1 MNQQQPTLD
10 LHPRENDTR
19 QRMTL
24 VNIMRAAF
32 AALFFSVLLLSIIG
46 PDRSPRPG
54 PAGTVSYTYLASD
67 WHLKLGVG
75 LALGALVVL
84 FDILLPKR
92 KRISTLSA
100 LFFGIILAMLATL
113 AIGRVIDLLADLYEL
128 HDAFVGTVKVIVGI
142 ALAYFGVVT
151 VLMTQDDF
159 RLVIPY
165 VEFAKQIRGPRPMV
179 LDSSALIDAR
189 IVDVAA
195 TGMVQT
201 PLVIPQFVVG
211 ELQRMAD
218 SHDKLKRARGR
229 RGLDI
234 IGKLQRSG
242 SLDVT
247 IDETPVPGKA
257 VDQML
262 VEFTKALPAI
272 LVTTDLGLSRVAQI
286 QGVKVLNLN
295 DVANAMKPSVI
306 PGEALTVRLLKPG
319 EQPGQAVGYLDDG
332 TMVVAEN
339 GEDAIGEEVQLHV
352 TSTLQTAGGRLL
364 FARIPDGG
372 HATPGEHPALPG
384 PNEDNA
390 ENRAESTT
398 GTEAAKD
405 SSAPPDAEAAIET
418 AEPDPEASDTPAS
431 AAETPE
437 PHRPAGPRPPVKPK
451 KPLRGR
457 NPRR

>member
-1 MNQQQPTLD
+1 MNQQQTQTID
-10 LHPRENDTR
+10 LHPKAHDSR

-54 PAGTVSYTYLASD
+54 PGGTVSYTYLASD

-75 LALGALVVL
+75 LALGALVVI

-113 AIGRVIDLLADLYEL
+113 AIGRVIDLLAELYEL

-189 IVDVAA
+189 IVDVAN

-242 SLDVT
+242 NLDVS

-262 VEFTKALPAI
+262 VEFTKSLPAI

-306 PGEALTVRLLKPG
+306 PGEALTVRLIKPG

-332 TMVVAEN
+332 TMIVAEN
-339 GEDAIGEEVQLHV
+339 GGGAIGEEVQLQV

-364 FARIPDGG
+364 FARIPDD
-372 HATPGEHPALPG
+372 ARALPSDRPALPA
-384 PNEDNA
+384 PAPTQNKDNDNDNDNNKVDA
-390 ENRAESTT
+390 E
-398 GTEAAKD
+398 EAAE
-405 SSAPPDAEAAIET
+405 ADAERQADSDPSEDSQSP
-418 AEPDPEASDTPAS
+418 AEEIS
-431 AAETPE
+431 E
-437 PHRPAGPRPPVKPK
+437 PHRAGPRPPVKPK

>member
-1 MNQQQPTLD
+1 
-10 LHPRENDTR
+10 
-19 QRMTL
+19 MTL
-24 VNIMRAAF
+24 VSIMRAAF

-54 PAGTVSYTYLASD
+54 PAGTVTYTYLASD

-84 FDILLPKR
+84 FDILLPKS

-113 AIGRVIDLLADLYEL
+113 AIGRVIDLLAELYEL
-128 HDAFVGTVKVIVGI
+128 QDAFVGTVKVIVGI
-142 ALAYFGVVT
+142 SLAYFGVVT

-189 IVDVAA
+189 IVDVAN

-242 SLDVT
+242 NLDVT

-262 VEFTKALPAI
+262 VEFAKALPAI

-306 PGEALTVRLLKPG
+306 PGEALTVRLIKPG

-364 FARIPDGG
+364 FARIPDDA
-372 HATPGEHPALPG
+372 HALPSDRPALPG
-384 PNEDNA
+384 PAPTPTQNKDNDNDNEKDKDDA
-390 ENRAESTT
+390 EEAAAEQAADAERQAES
-398 GTEAAKD
+398 D
-405 SSAPPDAEAAIET
+405 SSE
-418 AEPDPEASDTPAS
+418 SSQSS
-431 AAETPE
+431 AAEVSE
-437 PHRPAGPRPPVKPK
+437 PHRAGPRPPVKPK